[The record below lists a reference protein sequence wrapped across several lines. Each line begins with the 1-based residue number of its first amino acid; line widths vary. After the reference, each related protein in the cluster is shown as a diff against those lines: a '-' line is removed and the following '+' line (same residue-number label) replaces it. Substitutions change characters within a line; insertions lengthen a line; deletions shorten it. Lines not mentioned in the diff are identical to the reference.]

1 MKKRVT
7 FADIAKYT
15 GFSKTTISRFFNNPD
30 SLTLENQEIIQ
41 KALKDLN
48 YQENKLGKILAS
60 GQSEFIGVLIPNL
73 YLNYYAEMLDLI
85 LATYEKYG
93 FKFIVFPGNSSA
105 EADRK
110 YIHELLAYQIEGL
123 IILSSS
129 MPSQELAQLNIPV
142 VAIEREAK
150 AISSVDT
157 DNAVG
162 GRLAAQRLLEDQCD
176 FYIHINVDV
185 DPESPAYKRIT
196 SFEDY
201 LKERNQ
207 TPAIYK
213 CVSGNSYHELQENF
227 KSIFEDIESQ
237 FDPDKVKG
245 VFLAND
251 TYANLFLNQIIRKY
265 GHLPDTYKLIGF
277 DGTAASA
284 EAIVGITTVAQK
296 KEEMIEKAMDI
307 LLEQIHQS
315 KQRRPQNPSAPVH
328 IQVDPVLIAR
338 QTA

>member
-15 GFSKTTISRFFNNPD
+15 GFSKTTISRYFNNPD

-41 KALKDLN
+41 KTLKDLN

-60 GQSEFIGVLIPNL
+60 GQSEFIGILIPNL

-85 LATYEKYG
+85 LASYEKYG
-93 FKFIVFPGNSSA
+93 FKFIVFPGNSSP

-123 IILSSS
+123 IVLSPSL
-129 MPSQELAQLNIPV
+129 PSQELAELNIPV

-162 GRLAAQRLLEDQCD
+162 GRLAAKRLLEDKCD
-176 FYIHINVDV
+176 HYIHINVDV
-185 DPESPAYKRIT
+185 DPEAPSYQRIT

-201 LKERNQ
+201 LKEHGQ
-207 TPAIYK
+207 KALIYK
-213 CVSGNSYHELQENF
+213 FEGGSSYHELQENF
-227 KSIFEDIESQ
+227 KLVFEEIESR
-237 FDPDKVKG
+237 FDKDTIKG

-296 KEEMIEKAMDI
+296 KEEMIEKAMGI

-315 KQRRPQNPSAPVH
+315 KQRRPQNTNAPVH
-328 IQVDPVLIAR
+328 IQVDPVLIGR

>member
-15 GFSKTTISRFFNNPD
+15 GFSKTTISRYFNNPD

-41 KALKDLN
+41 KTLKDLN

-60 GQSEFIGVLIPNL
+60 GQSEFIGILIPNL

-85 LATYEKYG
+85 LASYEKYG
-93 FKFIVFPGNSSA
+93 FKFIVFPGHSSP

-123 IILSSS
+123 IVLSPSL
-129 MPSQELAQLNIPV
+129 PSQELAELNIPV

-162 GRLAAQRLLEDQCD
+162 GRLAAKRLLEDKCD
-176 FYIHINVDV
+176 HYIHINVDV
-185 DPESPAYKRIT
+185 DPEAPSYQRIT

-201 LKERNQ
+201 LKEHGQ
-207 TPAIYK
+207 KALIYK
-213 CVSGNSYHELQENF
+213 FEGGSSYHELQENF
-227 KSIFEDIESQ
+227 KLVFEEIESR
-237 FDPDKVKG
+237 FDKDTIKG

-296 KEEMIEKAMDI
+296 KEEMIEKAMGI

-315 KQRRPQNPSAPVH
+315 KQRRPQNTNAPVH
-328 IQVDPVLIAR
+328 IQVDPVLIGR

>member
-15 GFSKTTISRFFNNPD
+15 GFSKTTISRYFNNPD

-41 KALKDLN
+41 KTLKDLN

-60 GQSEFIGVLIPNL
+60 GQSEFIGILIPNL

-85 LATYEKYG
+85 LASYEKYG
-93 FKFIVFPGNSSA
+93 FKFIVFPGNSSP

-123 IILSSS
+123 IVLSPSL
-129 MPSQELAQLNIPV
+129 PSQELAELNIPV

-162 GRLAAQRLLEDQCD
+162 GRLAAKRLLEDKCD
-176 FYIHINVDV
+176 HYIHINVDV
-185 DPESPAYKRIT
+185 DPEAPSYQRIT

-201 LKERNQ
+201 LKEHGQ
-207 TPAIYK
+207 KALIYK
-213 CVSGNSYHELQENF
+213 FEGGSSYHELQENF
-227 KSIFEDIESQ
+227 KLVFEEIESR
-237 FDPDKVKG
+237 FDKDTIKG

-284 EAIVGITTVAQK
+284 EAIVGITTVAKK
-296 KEEMIEKAMDI
+296 KEEMIEKAMGI

-315 KQRRPQNPSAPVH
+315 KQRRPQNTNAPVH
-328 IQVDPVLIAR
+328 IQVDPVLIGR

>member
-15 GFSKTTISRFFNNPD
+15 GFSKTTISRYFNNPD

-41 KALKDLN
+41 KTLKDLN

-60 GQSEFIGVLIPNL
+60 GQSEFIGILIPNL

-85 LATYEKYG
+85 LASYEKYG
-93 FKFIVFPGNSSA
+93 FKFIVFPGNSGP

-123 IILSSS
+123 IVLSPSL
-129 MPSQELAQLNIPV
+129 PSQELAELNIPV

-162 GRLAAQRLLEDQCD
+162 GRLAAKRLLEDKCD
-176 FYIHINVDV
+176 HYIHINVDV
-185 DPESPAYKRIT
+185 DPEAPSYQRIT

-201 LKERNQ
+201 LKEHGQ
-207 TPAIYK
+207 KALIYK
-213 CVSGNSYHELQENF
+213 FEGGSSYHELQENF
-227 KSIFEDIESQ
+227 KLVFEEIESR
-237 FDPDKVKG
+237 FDKDTIKG

-296 KEEMIEKAMDI
+296 KEEMIEKAMGI

-315 KQRRPQNPSAPVH
+315 KQRRPQNTNAPVH
-328 IQVDPVLIAR
+328 IQVDPVLIGR

>member
-15 GFSKTTISRFFNNPD
+15 GFSKTTISRYFNNPD

-41 KALKDLN
+41 KTLKDLN

-60 GQSEFIGVLIPNL
+60 GQSEFIGILIPNL

-85 LATYEKYG
+85 LASYEKYG
-93 FKFIVFPGNSSA
+93 FKFIVFPGNSSP

-123 IILSSS
+123 IVLSPSL
-129 MPSQELAQLNIPV
+129 PSQELAELNIPV

-162 GRLAAQRLLEDQCD
+162 GRLAAKRLLEDKCD
-176 FYIHINVDV
+176 HYIHINVDV
-185 DPESPAYKRIT
+185 DPEAPSYQRIT

-201 LKERNQ
+201 LKEHGQ
-207 TPAIYK
+207 KALIYK
-213 CVSGNSYHELQENF
+213 FEGGSSYHELQENF
-227 KSIFEDIESQ
+227 KLVFEEIESR
-237 FDPDKVKG
+237 FDKDTIKG

-296 KEEMIEKAMDI
+296 KEEMIEKAMGI
-307 LLEQIHQS
+307 LLEQIRQS
-315 KQRRPQNPSAPVH
+315 KQRRPQNTNAPVH
-328 IQVDPVLIAR
+328 IQVDPVLIGR